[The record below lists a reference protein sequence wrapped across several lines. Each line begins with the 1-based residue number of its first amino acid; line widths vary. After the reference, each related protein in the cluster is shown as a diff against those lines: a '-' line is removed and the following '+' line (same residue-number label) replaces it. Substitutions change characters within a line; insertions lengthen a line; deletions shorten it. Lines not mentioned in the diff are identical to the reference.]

1 MKPLLVFIGLVLAT
15 IPVPGFPVENND
27 LDNIRNQ
34 IDQLKQE
41 YEQRI
46 QALEDRLKKAEAQAQ
61 DAQTRAE
68 NAEKSANAIATAPV
82 VNPPSSASAFNP
94 AIGVILN
101 AHARYFFQD
110 LDAFQIPGFSL
121 PDEGGLGSEGLS
133 LGESELNFS
142 ANIDDKFYGS
152 LTASLEEENGD
163 TTASV
168 EEAYIQTLALPAGLT
183 IKAGRFFSNIGYLN
197 PTHTHAD
204 DFEDRPLPYRVFLNS
219 QFGDDGVQLRWVAPT
234 DLFVEI
240 GGELLRGASYPAG
253 GASDNGKGMW
263 TLFGH
268 VGGDVGL
275 SNSWR
280 TGLSYVSA
288 KADNRESGDPDN
300 PDLFSGD
307 SDLWVAD
314 FIWKWAPNGDPVYR
328 NFKFQGEYIFSNE
341 DGHFTPG
348 RGSELPLSVDQ
359 DGFYVQG
366 VYQFK
371 PQWRFGL
378 RYSRLDSNDPGPAFA
393 GTSLDDLGHTP
404 WIFSAMLDWSNS
416 EFSRV
421 RAQYN
426 RDESNLSADDQFTLQ
441 YIMSLGAHGG
451 HLF

>member
-1 MKPLLVFIGLVLAT
+1 MKPIFVFLGLLLAT
-15 IPVPGFPVENND
+15 VPVAGFSVETND
-27 LDNIRNQ
+27 LDEIRNQ

-46 QALEDRLKKAEAQAQ
+46 QALEDRLKKAETQAQ
-61 DAQTRAE
+61 DAQIRAE
-68 NAEKSANAIATAPV
+68 NAEKSAKTIAAAPV
-82 VNPPSSASAFNP
+82 VNPPSTASAFNP

-101 AHARYFFQD
+101 AHARYFSQD
-110 LDAFQIPGFSL
+110 TSVFQIPGFSL
-121 PDEGGLGSEGLS
+121 PDEGGIGSEGLS
-133 LGESELNFS
+133 LGESELNFN

-168 EEAYIQTLALPAGLT
+168 EEAYIQTLALPAGLI

-204 DFEDRPLPYRVFLNS
+204 DFEDRPLPYRAFLNS
-219 QFGDDGVQLRWVAPT
+219 QFGDDGVQVRWIAPT
-234 DLFVEI
+234 DLLVEL

-268 VGGDVGL
+268 VGGDVGA

-280 TGLSYVSA
+280 AGLSYVSA
-288 KADNRESGDPDN
+288 KADNRESGNPDA

-307 SDLWVAD
+307 SNLWVAD
-314 FIWKWAPNGDPVYR
+314 FIWKWAPNGNPVYQ
-328 NFKFQGEYIFSNE
+328 NFKLQGEYIFRSE
-341 DGHFTPG
+341 DGRFTPA
-348 RGSELPLSVDQ
+348 
-359 DGFYVQG
+359 G

-378 RYSRLDSNDPGPAFA
+378 RYTQLDTDNPGPAFA
-393 GTSLDDLGHTP
+393 GTSLDDYGNTP

-421 RAQYN
+421 RIQYN
-426 RDESNLSADDQFTLQ
+426 RDESNLSADDQFVLQ
-441 YIMSLGAHGG
+441 YIMSLGAHGA
-451 HLF
+451 HQF